1 MVIIVLIIYNNSN
14 KVKKLDNLVA
24 IRTEALINEMET
36 NKQLFDKIIKA
47 ERSKNNYF
55 INLSHELRT
64 PLNVISSV
72 EQLITNLNKSPK
84 GISREKIDE
93 YMVVMNKNIKRLLNL
108 INNIID
114 TTKIENGKYKI
125 NLEEENIV
133 YIVEEIA
140 LSVRDAIEST
150 GINLIIDTNTEEKII
165 KCDRNEIERCIINL
179 LSNASKFTPS
189 GGTITVDIEDLGEKV
204 KITVEDTGIGIE
216 EKYHKY
222 IFDRFNQI
230 VDSSMETKGGS
241 GLGLTITKHIIDMH
255 NGEIY
260 IESEVD
266 KGTKFTIILPADG
279 DIEKSIVI

>member
-1 MVIIVLIIYNNSN
+1 MHQFLR
-14 KVKKLDNLVA
+14 A
-24 IRTEALINEMET
+24 IGFSDITK
-36 NKQLFDKIIKA
+36 KQLN
-47 ERSKNNYF
+47 E
-55 INLSHELRT
+55 
-64 PLNVISSV
+64 V
-72 EQLITNLNKSPK
+72 
-84 GISREKIDE
+84 
-93 YMVVMNKNIKRLLNL
+93 

-216 EKYHKY
+216 
-222 IFDRFNQI
+222 
-230 VDSSMETKGGS
+230 
-241 GLGLTITKHIIDMH
+241 
-255 NGEIY
+255 
-260 IESEVD
+260 
-266 KGTKFTIILPADG
+266 
-279 DIEKSIVI
+279 